1 MQLFY
6 YYLFTYSMRIY
17 LTNIS
22 VTDNLIFIS
31 FQYCDIGYR
40 R

>member
-31 FQYCDIGYR
+31 FQYYDIGYR